1 MAAAELE
8 RCGTA
13 GATLPHTTCVPAEL
27 AGHSRAQQLVA
38 QLDSTSKSSSSTVTS
53 EGSEAE

>member
-8 RCGTA
+8 RYGTA
-13 GATLPHTTCVPAEL
+13 GATPPHTTCVPAEL
-27 AGHSRAQQLVA
+27 TGHSRAQQSVA
-38 QLDSTSKSSSSTVTS
+38 QLGSTSKSSSSTVTS